1 MRSTLHLIT
10 RFGRDERGVFA
21 VIFGVLAIV
30 LIAMAG
36 AVVDFVSLQQS
47 RTTTQVALD
56 AAALA
61 LQPEIFEDHDP
72 QDIRQRAQAL
82 VRERLG
88 ASGRQDITA
97 TVDGINIDVDDG
109 SLRLEAH
116 VTAPTIFVAL
126 VGVNQLDARIV
137 SEATRRKLALE
148 VVMVL
153 DNSGSMTTG
162 NRMSHLKTAAACAT
176 NILMMGNCNPTG
188 AETPLEDVMIGIVP
202 FTTLVNVGASLAN
215 ESWVDRT
222 GAAPKSRDNFD
233 DDHDPSTPFNGPVD
247 RIALMNQMNGATW
260 QGCFEARA
268 YPHSTRDTPPSTAQP
283 ETLFTPVFGPDEPDR
298 SSRSSYLVSYLQ
310 DSPPSCD
317 RPGTCSFVE
326 RRTGCNAAGNNSAC
340 TSSTTVRTSTQ
351 TGPQNTFVTVGA
363 QQVWVGAHAP
373 SCTCRNPSYT
383 SWQQTGTSGGGNNNR
398 IFERTGSCSNG
409 YVPTG
414 YSERVL
420 QERLCKYTNATVS
433 NYSDYLRTPN
443 AGCPTASILPLT
455 ENRTSVLSSINAMR
469 AEGGTNIHQGTMWG
483 FHVISPGE
491 PFAQGGPYDEATSK
505 VMIVMTDGENTF
517 YTRGHQNNAQF
528 LQAYGYPY
536 NQREG
541 NTSST
546 NNSMARRMNTLLLET
561 CQNAKTAGITVY
573 TIGLAIN
580 EVEQI
585 TEAEAR
591 QLLQDCATA
600 ADYAYFPRQPSELVD
615 VFEAIAGQLAQ
626 LRLAL

>member
-1 MRSTLHLIT
+1 MRRTLHLIT

-30 LIAMAG
+30 LVAMAG

-88 ASGRQDITA
+88 ASGRQDIIA
-97 TVDGINIDVDDG
+97 TVDGIDIDVDDG

-162 NRMSHLKTAAACAT
+162 NRMTHLKTAAACAT

-222 GAAPKSRDNFD
+222 GAAPKTRDNFD
-233 DDHDPSTPFNGPVD
+233 DDHDPATPFNGPID

-260 QGCFEARA
+260 QGCFEARE
-268 YPHSTRDTPPSTAQP
+268 YPHSTRDTPPDPAQP
-283 ETLFTPVFGPDEPDR
+283 ETLFTPAFNPDEPD
-298 SSRSSYLVSYLQ
+298 SGGYQVSYLP
-310 DSPPSCD
+310 DTPPSCD
-317 RPGTCSFVE
+317 RPAGTCSFVE
-326 RRTGCNAAGNNSAC
+326 RRTRCNASRNNSSC
-340 TSSTTVRTSTQ
+340 TAATIVRSTPSGTQNAFVR
-351 TGPQNTFVTVGA
+351 VGN
-363 QQVWVGAHAP
+363 QQVWVGPHSP
-373 SCTCRNPSYT
+373 ECSCRNPSYGQ
-383 SWQQTGTSGGGNNNR
+383 WEQTGGSGNNR
-398 IFERTGSCSNG
+398 TFERAGTCSNG
-409 YVPTG
+409 YVPR
-414 YSERVL
+414 YSERIM
-420 QERLCKYTNATVS
+420 QERLCKYTNATVTNLS
-433 NYSDYLRTPN
+433 NYLRTPN
-443 AGCPTASILPLT
+443 AGCPTATILPLT
-455 ENRTSVLSSINAMR
+455 ENRASVLSSINAMR

-517 YTRGHQNNAQF
+517 YTRSNQNNAQF

-541 NTSST
+541 TMSST

-561 CQNAKTAGITVY
+561 CQNAKAAGITVY
-573 TIGLAIN
+573 TIGLAID
-580 EVEQI
+580 EVTQI